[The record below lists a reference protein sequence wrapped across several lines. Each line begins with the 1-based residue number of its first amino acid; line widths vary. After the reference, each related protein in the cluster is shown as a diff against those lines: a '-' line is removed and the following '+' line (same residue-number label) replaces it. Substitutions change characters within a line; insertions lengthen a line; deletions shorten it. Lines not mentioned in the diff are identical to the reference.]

1 MVIKVMSENKKNIN
15 KKNIK
20 EKIKSKYK
28 DKYQFNI
35 RQSLRLRL
43 ALTMIVAVAAIIV
56 LCWVINL
63 IFLQTIYEKTKVNAV
78 EEAYN
83 FINSKFTSQVMES
96 YHNNDISNIDMDK
109 MFTEVERTSSAGSL
123 NVTVYKKYN
132 MGDESYYEIYYP
144 TNNSNREIE
153 NFGKK
158 LKDIDNLAN
167 NKNTKIIK
175 RTSHYIIYKNFDS
188 RLRFR
193 NIELVGLLDTGV
205 SINLSTNVALIEESA
220 KISNRFLAIIGI
232 IVGIVASIVLYFI
245 SNNISKP
252 VLQLADI
259 AKKMANLEFDVK
271 YEVESNDEIGVL
283 GDSINSL
290 STKLESTIT
299 ELKNANNE
307 LKSDI
312 KKKEEIDEMRRE
324 FLSNVSHELKT
335 PIAIIQGYAEGL
347 VENVNDDEQSRKFY
361 CDVIV
366 DEASK
371 MNNMVKKLLDLNN
384 IEFGDS
390 PLEIVRFNIVEL
402 INGVISSTQIL
413 FKQKDVDIEFRQKGK
428 VYVWADEYFIEEV
441 LINFISNALNHVDD
455 RKIVRVSIEK
465 KTSVVRI
472 NVFNSGKAIPE
483 EDINRVWDK
492 FYKVDKARTRE
503 YGGSGVGLSIV
514 KAIMNKHSRE
524 YGVENVDG
532 GVNFWI
538 ELDSRIV

>member
-1 MVIKVMSENKKNIN
+1 MSEKKKENKINDNNKN
-15 KKNIK
+15 
-20 EKIKSKYK
+20 ESKR
-28 DKYQFNI
+28 KYNFNI

-43 ALTMIVAVAAIIV
+43 ALTMIVAVATIIV
-56 LCWVINL
+56 LCWGINL

-78 EEAYN
+78 EDAYK

-96 YHNNDISNIDMDK
+96 YHNNDISSLDMDK
-109 MFTEVERTSSAGSL
+109 MFTEVERASSAGSL
-123 NVTVYKKYN
+123 IVTVYKKYN
-132 MGDESYYEIYYP
+132 MGDENYYEIYYP
-144 TNNSNREIE
+144 TNNSDRERE
-153 NFGKK
+153 NFGRKIK
-158 LKDIDNLAN
+158 AIDNLEN
-167 NKNTKIIK
+167 NDNVKIIK
-175 RTSHYIIYKNFDS
+175 KTDDYIIYKNFDS

-193 NIELVGLLDTGV
+193 NIELVGLLDAGV
-205 SINLSTNVALIEESA
+205 SINLNTNVALIEESA

-232 IVGIVASIVLYFI
+232 IVGILASVILYFI

-271 YEVESNDEIGVL
+271 YKVGSNDEIGVL
-283 GDSINSL
+283 GNSINSL
-290 STKLESTIT
+290 STKLEKTIT

-307 LKSDI
+307 LKNDI

-390 PLEIVRFNIVEL
+390 PLDIVRFNVVEL
-402 INGVISSTQIL
+402 INGVISSTKIL
-413 FKQKDVDIEFRQKGK
+413 FQQKEIDIEFNGKGK
-428 VYVWADEYFIEEV
+428 IYVWADEYFIEEV
-441 LINFISNALNHVDD
+441 LINYISNALNHVDENK
-455 RKIVRVSIEK
+455 KIKVSIEK
-465 KTSVVRI
+465 KSNVVRI
-472 NVFNSGKAIPE
+472 NVFNSGNSIPD
-483 EDINRVWDK
+483 EDIERIWDK

-514 KAIMNKHSRE
+514 KAIMNKHGRE
-524 YGVENVDG
+524 YGVENVDN

-538 ELDSRIV
+538 ELDSKID